1 MKYTDPFKKWPFRE
15 KTSFTNSRT
24 LVRTEEDLSV
34 KGKKK
39 KINISGKQ
47 QQHLKVEQNLGYVRK
62 YRLYMFWPDQNK
74 D

>member
-24 LVRTEEDLSV
+24 LVRTEEALSV
-34 KGKKK
+34 KGKK
-39 KINISGKQ
+39 NISGKQ

-62 YRLYMFWPDQNK
+62 YRLYMF
-74 D
+74 